1 MAVVNSLA
9 VLALSGSVTMAGF
22 AHSTMW
28 VGRIVISYFSGWLMD
43 RTTRKRVLLFGG
55 IITTASM
62 VGASISFLGK
72 DLMGIFFS
80 LLLYGMGY
88 AILSQNRILMS
99 DMYKQSTMGTAIGY
113 LYTSSIIGS
122 IVAVPMITLGDLLST
137 TYQISR
143 YPSIWLLGALFLAF
157 SIISPIMIK
166 IDTKEIAVSL
176 KSNNSKPYSEDS
188 DSVISHRM
196 SNSVI
201 VAFIVSALN
210 WGIMVTNMAF
220 LSLNMGQ
227 SNFSLALISTTV
239 TLHII
244 GMYAFSAPIGR
255 MVDRWGAKS
264 FMFCGSILTGAG
276 AFLTPLSTNYFTI
289 TLGMF
294 LVGVGWSI
302 ALVSTTTVIA
312 NATPIG
318 IRGKVLGLNDL
329 IVGITAAGITFT
341 AGVVIA
347 VGGPLGF
354 GIYGFALSIP
364 AMVPPL
370 TMKQNSTKL

>member
-1 MAVVNSLA
+1 MAIVNSLA
-9 VLALSGSVTMAGF
+9 VLALSGSVTMAGS
-22 AHSTMW
+22 AHATIW
-28 VGRIVISYFSGWLMD
+28 IGRIVISYVSGWLMD
-43 RTTRKRVLLFGG
+43 RTTRKRVLLLGG

-62 VGASISFLGK
+62 VGVSISFVGK
-72 DLMGIFFS
+72 ELMGIFFA

-88 AILSQNRILMS
+88 AILSQNRIPMS
-99 DMYKQSTMGTAIGY
+99 DMYEQSTMGTAIGY

-122 IVAVPMITLGDLLST
+122 IVAIPMITVGDLLST
-137 TYQISR
+137 TYQISP

-157 SIISPIMIK
+157 SIISPLMIK
-166 IDTKEIAVSL
+166 IDTKEVAMRL
-176 KSNNSKPYSEDS
+176 KSNNPKPDSKDS
-188 DSVISHRM
+188 DSVISPHM

-201 VAFIVSALN
+201 IAFIVSALN
-210 WGIMVTNMAF
+210 WGIMVANMAF

-244 GMYAFSAPIGR
+244 GMYALSTPIGK

-264 FMFCGSILTGAG
+264 FMICGSTVTGAG
-276 AFLTPLSTNYFTI
+276 ALLTPLSANYFTI

-302 ALVSTTTVIA
+302 AVISTTTVIA

-329 IVGITAAGITFT
+329 IIGITAAGITFV

-354 GIYGFALSIP
+354 GIYGLALSIP
-364 AMVPPL
+364 TIVPPL
-370 TMKQNSTKL
+370 IMKQDSTKP

>member
-22 AHSTMW
+22 AHATMW
-28 VGRIVISYFSGWLMD
+28 IGRIVISYHSGWLMD
-43 RTTRKRVLLFGG
+43 KTTRKRVLLLGG

-62 VGASISFLGK
+62 IGASIAFLENE
-72 DLMGIFFS
+72 LMGVFFA

-88 AILSQNRILMS
+88 AIVSQNRILMS

-122 IVAVPMITLGDLLST
+122 IAAIPMITLGDFLST
-137 TYQISR
+137 TYQISP
-143 YPSIWLLGALFLAF
+143 YPSIWLLGALFLTF
-157 SIISPIMIK
+157 TIISPIMIK
-166 IDTKEIAVSL
+166 IDTKEIALRL
-176 KSNNSKPYSEDS
+176 KSNNPKPSKDS

-227 SNFSLALISTTV
+227 SNFSLALISTTI
-239 TLHII
+239 TLHVI
-244 GMYAFSAPIGR
+244 GMYAFSAPIGK
-255 MVDRWGAKS
+255 MVDKWGAKS
-264 FMFCGSILTGAG
+264 FMICGSIVTGAG
-276 AFLTPLSTNYFTI
+276 AFLTPLSANYFTI
-289 TLGMF
+289 TIGMF

-329 IVGITAAGITFT
+329 TIGMTAAGITFT
-341 AGVVIA
+341 AGAVIA

-364 AMVPPL
+364 AIVPPL
-370 TMKQNSTKL
+370 IMKRDSNYS